1 MGVPTFF
8 RWCCVRFPKIVRD
21 TIEREPVEM
30 DGRMVPVDLDEDA
43 PNGDFDNLYLDMN
56 GIIHPCCHP
65 EDGPAPEDEEHM
77 YENIFLYLDRLVRI
91 VRPKKLLYM
100 AIDGVAPRAKMN
112 QQRARR
118 FRAAQERE
126 EMQREQEKLRQDW
139 EAEGRALPNRGTG
152 KFFDSNVITPGTNFL
167 HKMSEAIRYYVHD
180 RLTNDP
186 LWQKLKPRVILND
199 ANIPSEGEHKIMD
212 YIRAQRVQ
220 PEYDPNTRH
229 CLYGADAD
237 LIMLGL
243 ATHEAHFSIIRE
255 VVMPKT
261 EKKCTLC
268 GGNGHVASECTGENE
283 ESEDMGIQKPF
294 QILSIPIL
302 RQYLMLQFAELE
314 DLMPDSNPY
323 DFERCIDDF
332 VFMCF
337 FVGNDFLPHLP
348 SLSIKDGSIDQ
359 MLSLYQ
365 EILPSMDTYLTDA
378 GVVNLPQAEQF
389 LEYLGGIEDQ
399 VFKNALER
407 EAKRR
412 AELDSARAREEAQ
425 DLKASAQASTPGAQM
440 GSELAAAPPAKK
452 AKAPAPA
459 AEASD
464 PNAWHAQ
471 LLAQSFSMD
480 LDNLENAP
488 EGVAKEEPV
497 EEAPKPAE
505 KPKSGKFV
513 AKEFHAAL
521 KERLEQRQDLGEAM
535 ADTVRLGEGPH
546 WKQRYY
552 SEKFKVKQDDLVDFL
567 QRIRKAYMEGLCWVL
582 VYYYQGCKSWTWFY
596 PYHYAPFASDL
607 IGCANLKCG
616 DRNYFQMGRGFLPFQ
631 QLMSV
636 LPPASAEEAGIPAP
650 MRELMKQPFSPLID
664 FYPVDFGLDLNGKR
678 FTWQAV
684 ILLPFIDEP
693 RLVRI
698 LAPLLKRLTPAEK
711 VRNRRGQ
718 ELIFGHRDDKTL
730 FQAVQLAQAGFEAGH
745 AGLKQTLRTDVG
757 TKIFG
762 TVEGWQLGGANRQII
777 SPIEGL
783 PDVEESHAISA
794 QFQDPEGAFHVPK
807 MLPGISEQVCIINA
821 ADMDEAARL
830 KGFGGEPAK
839 RLILQALGKDP
850 DVKPKRYEPR
860 QPKQKPAAES
870 APQPPAPQTPAPQAP
885 PQAPRRQ
892 PQPKARAAAAEE
904 MAAPVAGVQDSGA
917 QMYEYEE
924 DESEFGESAQK
935 AAPAPPS
942 GTKVIRVHAVGAEKK
957 PQKKVPKAPEG
968 FKPVRTPGQASRG
981 TPY

>member
-8 RWCCVRFPKIVRD
+8 RWCCVRYPKIVRD

-30 DGRMVPVDLDEDA
+30 DGRMVPVDLDEDS

-91 VRPKKLLYM
+91 VRPKKLIYM

-126 EMQREQEKLRQDW
+126 EMARESAKLRADW

-167 HKMSEAIRYYVHD
+167 HKMSEAIRYYIHD
-180 RLTNDP
+180 RTTNDP
-186 LWQKLKPRVILND
+186 LWQKLKCRVILSD

-212 YIRAQRVQ
+212 YIRAQRQQ

-261 EKKCTLC
+261 EKKCSLC
-268 GGNGHVASECTGENE
+268 GGSGHVASECTGENE
-283 ESEDMGIQKPF
+283 ETEDMGIQKPF
-294 QILSIPIL
+294 QILSIPIM
-302 RQYLMLQFAELE
+302 RQYLMLQYQELE
-314 DLMPDSNPY
+314 DRMPDSNPY
-323 DFERCIDDF
+323 DFERCVDDF

-348 SLSIKDGSIDQ
+348 SLSIRDGSIDQ
-359 MLSLYQ
+359 MLSLYS
-365 EILPSMDTYLTDA
+365 EILPSLEKYLTDC
-378 GVVNLPQAEQF
+378 GQVNLVQVEQF

-399 VFKNALER
+399 VFKNRLER
-407 EAKRR
+407 EAKKRS
-412 AELDSARAREEAQ
+412 ELDEMRAREDTMNQNAAVKAEKAAGQMGGDLASEAPKER
-425 DLKASAQASTPGAQM
+425 KAKAAPAAQASSGDAH
-440 GSELAAAPPAKK
+440 
-452 AKAPAPA
+452 
-459 AEASD
+459 
-464 PNAWHAQ
+464 HAQ
-471 LLAQSFSMD
+471 LLAASFSMD

-488 EGVAKEEPV
+488 EGGAKEEPA
-497 EEAPKPAE
+497 EEAKPV

-513 AKEFHAAL
+513 SKEFHAEL
-521 KERLEQRQDLGEAM
+521 KDRLQQRQDLGEAM

-552 SEKFKVKQDDLVDFL
+552 FEKFKVKQDDLVDFL
-567 QRIRKAYMEGLCWVL
+567 QRIRKAYIEGLCWVL
-582 VYYYQGCKSWTWFY
+582 VYYYQGCQSWTWFY

-607 IGCANLKCG
+607 IGCATLKCG
-616 DRNYFQMGRGFLPFQ
+616 DLGYFQMGKGFLPFQ

-636 LPPASAEEAGIPAP
+636 LPPGSAVEAGIPAA
-650 MRELMKQPFSPLID
+650 MRELMNQPFSPIID
-664 FYPVDFGLDLNGKR
+664 FYPADFGLDLNGKR

-698 LAPLLKRLTPAEK
+698 LAPLLKRLNATEK

-718 ELIFGHRDDKTL
+718 ELIFGHRDDKML
-730 FQAVQLAQAGFEAGH
+730 FQAVQLAQAAFEAGH
-745 AGLKQTLRTDVG
+745 AAMKQDLRQDAFRRM
-757 TKIFG
+757 FG
-762 TVEGWQLGGANRQII
+762 KVEGWQYGGANREIV

-783 PDVEESHAISA
+783 PDVDESHALSS
-794 QFQDPEGAFHVPK
+794 QYHCPPLGVHVSK
-807 MLPGISEQVCIINA
+807 LLPGINEQVLIINA
-821 ADMDEAARL
+821 ADMDEQERL

-839 RLILQALGKDP
+839 RLILQALGRDP
-850 DVKPKRYEPR
+850 D
-860 QPKQKPAAES
+860 QKPRAYKCRDV
-870 APQPPAPQTPAPQAP
+870 QRVTPQAAP
-885 PQAPRRQ
+885 VTAVPYQQAAKRPLSKVEEVAA
-892 PQPKARAAAAEE
+892 PVPAAAA
-904 MAAPVAGVQDSGA
+904 ANDWL
-917 QMYEYEE
+917 EYEE
-924 DESEFGESAQK
+924 DESEFGDPTQK
-935 AAPAPPS
+935 AAPAPPA
-942 GTKVIRVHAVGAEKK
+942 GTKVIRVHASGADQ
-957 PQKKVPKAPEG
+957 PQKKAPKAPAG
-968 FKPVRTPGQASRG
+968 FKSVRTPGQGSRAA
-981 TPY
+981 PY